1 MKLSEK
7 MTAKAGRIRG
17 HYLGT
22 THASELL
29 LEYAPEVAKLEEK
42 HAGLLGT
49 LHEIVG
55 TFHLGGTV
63 NEVARLASN
72 AINKEERD
80 G

>member
-22 THASELL
+22 THSSELL

-42 HAGLLGT
+42 IEALRSHIRSVAQWDAYTAQELDALLADT
-49 LHEIVG
+49 QEQDD
-55 TFHLGGTV
+55 
-63 NEVARLASN
+63 
-72 AINKEERD
+72 EETN
-80 G
+80 